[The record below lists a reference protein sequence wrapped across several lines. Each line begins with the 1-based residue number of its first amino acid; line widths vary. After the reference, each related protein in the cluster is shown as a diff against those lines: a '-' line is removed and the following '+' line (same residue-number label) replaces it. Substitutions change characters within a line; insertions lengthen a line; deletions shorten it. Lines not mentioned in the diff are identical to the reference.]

1 VTNEATPNTGASEVV
16 TEQPT
21 VPLKSLP
28 PKKRA
33 REIARRAVER
43 QKAKRTRKNDVS
55 SLTEQERDAITDRRT
70 EVFLAFFERVEREG
84 LDENDVAQI
93 STFATTQYHVKNP
106 VNQNL
111 DDLGKLDVTPEA
123 MTEYEYVAIVKK
135 ANFAL
140 NTVLQ
145 NRQKYVG
152 GKVFWTNRHMKR
164 ATAKRIL
171 KGRDKARLLVKVVT
185 VTQDKDGNETGRK
198 TTGVVRTGT
207 RIKGRGGARR
217 LSCNPRRAVAEM
229 KDKRTATD
237 LVNQNR

>member
-1 VTNEATPNTGASEVV
+1 MTNEATPDTGASEVV
-16 TEQPT
+16 TEQPQ

-33 REIARRAVER
+33 REIARRQQER
-43 QKAKRTRKNDVS
+43 QQAKRARKNDVS
-55 SLTEQERDAITDRRT
+55 SLSEEERDAITDRRT

-84 LDENDVAQI
+84 LEEQDVAQI

-123 MTEYEYVAIVKK
+123 MTEYEFVAIVKK
-135 ANFAL
+135 ANYAL

-152 GKVFWTNRHMKR
+152 GQVFWTNRHMKR

-171 KGRDKARLLVKVVT
+171 KGREKARLQMKVTTVKT
-185 VTQDKDGNETGRK
+185 NADGNETGRESVLVK
-198 TTGVVRTGT
+198 TGT
-207 RIKGRGGARR
+207 KVRGRGGARR
-217 LSCNPRRAVAEM
+217 LSCNPRRAVAAM
-229 KDKRTATD
+229 RDKRTATD
-237 LVNQNR
+237 LVNRNR